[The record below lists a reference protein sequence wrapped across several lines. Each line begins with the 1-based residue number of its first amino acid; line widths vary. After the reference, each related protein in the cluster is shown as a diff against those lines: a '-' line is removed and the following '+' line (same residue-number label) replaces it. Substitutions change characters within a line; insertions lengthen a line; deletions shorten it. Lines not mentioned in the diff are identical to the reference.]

1 MKNSVITS
9 MENVVDI
16 VEEDVVIQESPLPL
30 EQLVETSLPVT
41 EESQAVA
48 ASVKSVS
55 GGNCC
60 DDGCDDLWWYL
71 NAVWVIPI
79 L

>member
-1 MKNSVITS
+1 

-30 EQLVETSLPVT
+30 EQLVETSLPVA
-41 EESQAVA
+41 EESQTVA

-60 DDGCDDLWWYL
+60 DDGCDDL
-71 NAVWVIPI
+71 
-79 L
+79 